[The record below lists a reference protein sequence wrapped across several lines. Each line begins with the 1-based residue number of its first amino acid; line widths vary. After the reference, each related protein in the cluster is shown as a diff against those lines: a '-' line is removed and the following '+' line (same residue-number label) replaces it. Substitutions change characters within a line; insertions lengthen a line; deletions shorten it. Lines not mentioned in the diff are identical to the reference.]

1 MLQSESGCLLSSTV
15 RISIVHEILGNLNK
29 KNQTWTP
36 DLIPASLMREVAI
49 GVESRYI
56 TGRHGFPSPR
66 TILTLVLGTTGKA
79 VLKHLLDHS
88 ESTIPSTTLS
98 EILDRLGMTP
108 STSALDD
115 LRIQC
120 EQVIADSPG
129 VVGDIRK
136 GKISAV
142 GRLVGQVMRVS
153 KGSADAQ
160 KAREVILEI
169 LGVTP

>member
-1 MLQSESGCLLSSTV
+1 M
-15 RISIVHEILGNLNK
+15 RFSIVHEILGNLNK
-29 KNQTWTP
+29 KNQAWTP
-36 DLIPASLMREVAI
+36 DLIPASLVRDVAV
-49 GVESRYI
+49 GLESRYI
-56 TGRHGFPSPR
+56 TGQHSLQSLR
-66 TILTLVLGTTGKA
+66 TILSLVLGTTGKA

-88 ESTIPSTTLS
+88 ESTSPSTTLS
-98 EILDRLGMTP
+98 EILDHLGMTP
-108 STSALDD
+108 STSASDD

-160 KAREVILEI
+160 RAREVILEI
-169 LGVTP
+169 LAVTP